1 MSIFLTPA
9 PVKESEV
16 HMKFFRFLLLG
27 VAVLAAFVLPALA
40 DFDVDESAII
50 SRDDLT
56 EEYVLTDMQVRAVNP
71 IQPSSATNIKNAVLS
86 IVGDY
91 DAVVVEYQYQNQ
103 NSQYY
108 SYLREIQPDYA
119 WLCSCAL
126 LLVFIFCLF
135 RLGGALLC
143 RK

>member
-1 MSIFLTPA
+1 
-9 PVKESEV
+9 
-16 HMKFFRFLLLG
+16 MKFFRFLLLG
-27 VAVLAAFVLPALA
+27 VAVIAAFAFPALA
-40 DFDVDESAII
+40 DFEVDEGSLI
-50 SRDDLT
+50 SRDDLSD
-56 EEYVLTDMQVRAVNP
+56 EYFLTDMQVRAVNP
-71 IQPSSATNIKNAVLS
+71 IEPTSDTNLKNAVLS

-91 DAVVVEYQYQNQ
+91 DAVVIEYQYM
-103 NSQYY
+103 NSNNQYY